1 MNFNRKQNRAALQ
14 AGHVTSAVAWLWRD
28 KPCASWIA
36 VPGVRVAVLLLAM
49 LALAGCKGLVQPGER
64 DARRQMASVTR
75 AFRPT
80 DQRPAGPALTTNS
93 PLADFL
99 TSAMLHQPQIEAAY
113 FDWAASIEEITVA
126 RSKPDPQLTFQADI
140 ENVVSSVMPGLTQNF
155 PGPGKLRA
163 QAKVAS
169 ADSQARYF
177 AFESAVLQTAYAVK
191 QGYYRLWFLDE
202 KIRVDRE
209 MLRLLAE
216 LERIA
221 RAQNEVG
228 QATLQDV
235 YRAQIEADRLKT
247 EIANLEDS
255 RGPLSAQFKAAL
267 GLTREQPDPPVP
279 ARFEATT
286 LDLPAEQ
293 ILDIAFARNPE
304 LKALEA
310 EVRRAQ
316 ASLDLAYK
324 ARVPDFSLGLMADV
338 KTAPVLYR
346 PQASVTLPIWRD
358 KIAAEIAAAQAGKR
372 AAQAR
377 LTAEQIQLTVDFAE
391 KSFDYRET
399 TRNLAL
405 LRGQLVP
412 KAQRSLE
419 IARSAYLSGKTE
431 FFNLIDAERTL
442 LEFRLSEI
450 EARTRRE
457 LTLSELSLLIAGVPP
472 ANAPLLPAEP
482 VNH

>member
-1 MNFNRKQNRAALQ
+1 MSLIQIKSRWY
-14 AGHVTSAVAWLWRD
+14 WLGSRL
-28 KPCASWIA
+28 
-36 VPGVRVAVLLLAM
+36 VLLAM
-49 LALAGCKGLVQPGER
+49 LALTGCKGIQQPGER
-64 DARRQMASVTR
+64 EARRQMASVTSVY
-75 AFRPT
+75 RPNG
-80 DQRPAGPALTTNS
+80 QRPALPDLTTNS

-99 TSAMLHQPQIEAAY
+99 TYAMLNQPQIEAAY
-113 FDWAASIEEITVA
+113 FDWAAAVENVTVA
-126 RSKPDPQLTFQADI
+126 RSLPDPQLTFQADI
-140 ENVVSSVMPGLTQNF
+140 ENIVSSVMPGLMQSF

-163 QAKVAS
+163 QAKAAS
-169 ADSQARYF
+169 ADSRSKYF

-209 MLRLLAE
+209 MLRLLSE

-221 RAQNEVG
+221 RSQNEVG

-235 YRAQIEADRLKT
+235 YRAQIEEDRLTT

-255 RGPLSAQFKAAL
+255 RQPLQAQFKAAL
-267 GLTREQPDPPVP
+267 GLTRDRPNPPMP

-286 LDLPAEQ
+286 LDLPSEQ
-293 ILDIAFARNPE
+293 ILDTAFARNPQ
-304 LKALEA
+304 LKAMEA

-324 ARVPDFSLGLMADV
+324 AKVPDFSLALMADV
-338 KTAPVLYR
+338 KMAPVLYR
-346 PQASVTLPIWRD
+346 PLATVTLPVWRD
-358 KIAAEIAAAQAGKR
+358 KIAAEIAAGQAGKR

-377 LTAEQIQLTVDFAE
+377 LSAEQINLTVEFAE
-391 KSFDYRET
+391 KSFDYREV
-399 TRNLAL
+399 TRNLDL
-405 LRGQLVP
+405 LRGQLIP

-450 EARTRRE
+450 EARTQRE
-457 LTLSELSLLIAGVPP
+457 LVLSELSLLIAGVPP
-472 ANAPLLPAEP
+472 ANAPLLPADAAKTNSTHP
-482 VNH
+482 SP

>member
-1 MNFNRKQNRAALQ
+1 MLNQRSLVVVAL
-14 AGHVTSAVAWLWRD
+14 A
-28 KPCASWIA
+28 
-36 VPGVRVAVLLLAM
+36 LLA
-49 LALAGCKGLVQPGER
+49 LTGCKGSPQPGER
-64 DARRQMASVTR
+64 EARRQMSVVTG
-75 AFRPT
+75 AYQPNG
-80 DQRPAGPALTTNS
+80 QRPALPDLTINS
-93 PLADFL
+93 SLADFL
-99 TSAMLHQPQIEAAY
+99 TYAMFNQPQVEVAY
-113 FDWAASIEEITVA
+113 YDWAAAVENVTVA
-126 RSKPDPQLTFQADI
+126 RSLPDPQLTFQADI
-140 ENVVSSVMPGLTQNF
+140 ENVVSSVMPGLMQNF

-163 QAKVAS
+163 QAKAAA
-169 ADSQARYF
+169 ADSRGKYF

-191 QGYYRLWFLDE
+191 QSYYRLWFLDE
-202 KIRVDRE
+202 KIHVNRE
-209 MLRLLAE
+209 MLRLLSE

-235 YRAQIEADRLKT
+235 YRAQIEEERLTT

-255 RGPLSAQFKAAL
+255 RQPLQAQFKAAL
-267 GLTREQPDPPVP
+267 GLTRDRPYPPMP

-293 ILDIAFARNPE
+293 ILDTAFARNPE
-304 LKALEA
+304 LKAMEA

-324 ARVPDFSLGLMADV
+324 AKVPDFSLGLMADV

-346 PQASVTLPIWRD
+346 PLATVTLPVWRD

-372 AAQAR
+372 VAQAR
-377 LTAEQIQLTVDFAE
+377 LTAEQIKLTVDFAE
-391 KSFDYRET
+391 KSFDYREV
-399 TRNLAL
+399 TRNLDL
-405 LRGQLVP
+405 LRGQLIP

-419 IARSAYLSGKTE
+419 IARSGYLSGKTD
-431 FFNLIDAERTL
+431 FFNLIDTERSL

-450 EARTRRE
+450 DARTQRE

-472 ANAPLLPAEP
+472 ANAPLLPAEQTTP
-482 VNH
+482 KSQ